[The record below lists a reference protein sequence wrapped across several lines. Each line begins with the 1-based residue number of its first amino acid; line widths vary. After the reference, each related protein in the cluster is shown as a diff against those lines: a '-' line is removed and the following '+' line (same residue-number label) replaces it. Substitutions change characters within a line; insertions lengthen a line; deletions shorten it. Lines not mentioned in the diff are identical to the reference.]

1 MWLRGTKLI
10 THHLQRPVGSMI
22 IPTTLTE
29 VMTVTGLQVQV
40 ICTVV
45 SKCTRA
51 TLAVNERWRRRDG
64 CNFLSWTQAGA
75 EPAIHGRRGD

>member
-1 MWLRGTKLI
+1 MI
-10 THHLQRPVGSMI
+10 THHLQGPVGFMI

-29 VMTVTGLQVQV
+29 VMTVTDLHVLM

-75 EPAIHGRRGD
+75 EPAMHG